1 MKESAKLRAIRFLV
15 LSVLRTLH
23 ALVSHMSLALY
34 ALVPYMPRALLRAL
48 VTRVPCSHMF
58 WSQRACYLTC
68 PCAWRIL
75 VPHVLCALRDVV
87 PHMSYVILCLACFV
101 TCVFSCCL
109 CLVSLMLFCSPSLT
123 CFRCFKPN
131 ILISISYLVAYVSCS
146 FCAFG
151 A

>member
-1 MKESAKLRAIRFLV
+1 MPYVFSCPSCF
-15 LSVLRTLH
+15 
-23 ALVSHMSLALY
+23 ALY
-34 ALVPYMPRALLRAL
+34 MLSCLTCLVPYMSRALLRAL
-48 VTRVPCSHMF
+48 VTRVPCSHML
-58 WSQRACYLTC
+58 WSQRASYLTC
-68 PCAWRIL
+68 PRAWRIL
-75 VPHVLCALRDVV
+75 VPHVLRALRDVV

-109 CLVSLMLFCSPSLT
+109 CLVSLMLFCSSSLI

-151 A
+151 AWAIRVFYSLG